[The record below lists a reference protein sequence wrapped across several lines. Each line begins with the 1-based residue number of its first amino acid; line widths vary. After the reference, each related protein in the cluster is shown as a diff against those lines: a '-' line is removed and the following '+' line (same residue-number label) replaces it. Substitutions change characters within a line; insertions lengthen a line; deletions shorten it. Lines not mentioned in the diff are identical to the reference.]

1 MLSLENAD
9 KVTHSANSLDQAD
22 QAVIVC
28 CHTIAFFFILTFT
41 QAGGRPEV
49 LDVLLSD
56 SLALCIQS
64 CFCSK
69 PQEALKT
76 DSDLPSKLIESHVF
90 IQYSLSSCLAVSMPR
105 GLRIGTL
112 NNVAER
118 IQGFC
123 LGISVKLALQSSRG
137 LLLYLPSFIA
147 VMHAFSHA
155 AMRCVNV
162 SLMLKL
168 CFLLVRIWEDTWLA
182 GKLVNFFQ
190 AKQCK
195 GRGK

>member
-9 KVTHSANSLDQAD
+9 KVTRSANSLDQAD

-49 LDVLLSD
+49 LDVLLSE

-64 CFCSK
+64 CSRSK

-123 LGISVKLALQSSRG
+123 LSGDFCKMSTPEQQRIAVIFA
-137 LLLYLPSFIA
+137 LLYSSYACF
-147 VMHAFSHA
+147 FSCHHE
-155 AMRCVNV
+155 MC
-162 SLMLKL
+162 
-168 CFLLVRIWEDTWLA
+168 
-182 GKLVNFFQ
+182 
-190 AKQCK
+190 
-195 GRGK
+195 